1 MHNNSIFYIFL
12 IVHICVF
19 LFYFTSDICIT
30 YLFNLS
36 LISLYSAF
44 EHCIMDMWRFRNE
57 YNNNNNNN
65 NVKLVK

>member
-1 MHNNSIFYIFL
+1 M
-12 IVHICVF
+12 
-19 LFYFTSDICIT
+19 

-57 YNNNNNNN
+57 YNNNNNNKKMEWYGVLLRPFMQSSLDTYCMHSDIN
-65 NVKLVK
+65 

>member
-1 MHNNSIFYIFL
+1 M
-12 IVHICVF
+12 F
-19 LFYFTSDICIT
+19 LFYFTSDICIM

-65 NVKLVK
+65 NN